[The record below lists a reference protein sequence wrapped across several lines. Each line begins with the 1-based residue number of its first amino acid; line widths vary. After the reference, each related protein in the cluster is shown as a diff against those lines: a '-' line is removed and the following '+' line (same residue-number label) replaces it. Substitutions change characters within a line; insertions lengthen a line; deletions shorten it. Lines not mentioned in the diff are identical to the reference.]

1 MRARI
6 LLVASAWITL
16 SGILAAVA
24 GMPADKPYPPQISV
38 NVNVVTVPVT
48 VTDAHGGFVGR
59 LSRGDFR
66 LFVDESE
73 RPIEYFAPEET
84 PAQILIL
91 LETGPAVYLLRGEH
105 LAAAAGLLAGLGSD
119 DRVAVASYGDRP
131 QLLLNFTT
139 NKQQAAAALSSA
151 NYDIGM
157 ANLNFYASLASAVD
171 WVGSENGKRAI
182 VVMTTGL
189 DGSGPESWQQLAA
202 KLRRSNVIVLP
213 VGLGGTL
220 RDEPKRHKNQARAS
234 GPPTGEELSFAESNR
249 ALETIAA
256 ETGGRAFFPRSA
268 RDFED
273 AYRRIAA
280 LLRHQYSIGFNAA
293 ALDGRYHTIRVE
305 LAGTRGRDYR
315 INFRRGYLAPTN

>member
-1 MRARI
+1 MRAQV

-16 SGILAAVA
+16 TGILAAA
-24 GMPADKPYPPQISV
+24 GMPADTLLSSQISV

-48 VTDAHGGFVGR
+48 VTDTHGSFVGK
-59 LSRGDFR
+59 LSRDDFR
-66 LFVDESE
+66 LFVDDSE
-73 RPIEYFAPEET
+73 QPIEYFSPEET

-91 LETGPAVYLLRGEH
+91 LETGPAVFLLRGEH
-105 LAAAAGLLAGLGSD
+105 LAAATDLLAGLGSD
-119 DRVAVASYGDRP
+119 DRVAVASYADVP

-151 NYDIGM
+151 NYDIGL

-189 DGSGPESWQQLAA
+189 DSSGPESWQQLAA
-202 KLRRSNVIVLP
+202 KLRRSNVMVLP

-220 RDEPKRHKNQARAS
+220 RDEPKRHKNQARNSA
-234 GPPTGEELSFAESNR
+234 PATGEELSFAESNR

-256 ETGGRAFFPRSA
+256 ETGGRPFFPRNA

-273 AYRRIAA
+273 AYRRIAT
-280 LLRHQYSIGFNAA
+280 LLRHQYSIGFTAA
-293 ALDGRYHTIRVE
+293 SDGRDHTIRIE
-305 LAGTRGRDYR
+305 LTGKNRRDYR
-315 INFRRGYLAPTN
+315 INFRRGYLAPAN